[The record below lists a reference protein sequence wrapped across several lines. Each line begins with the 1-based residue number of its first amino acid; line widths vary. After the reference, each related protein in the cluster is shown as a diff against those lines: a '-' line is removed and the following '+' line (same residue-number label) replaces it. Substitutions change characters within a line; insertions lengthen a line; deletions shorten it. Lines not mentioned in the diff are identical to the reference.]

1 MEDLSRELEKEL
13 KAHSRPVQVKK
24 KIRAELYF
32 IDDYGKITPASWIR
46 YLMAFMGLLIIVST
60 ITSVIFVSLYTSRG
74 GEEDLVLRLQIQE
87 ERIQKLISD
96 KDILMARLVLSGK
109 NPEAGTSL
117 PTGEKNVDKVEK
129 KKQEKAFDLKAEPI
143 TKTLPPAEPEIIT
156 IPEKV
161 SPLLSPV
168 KDEKQIVTA
177 GNEKIKPLPE
187 IIGIERLKVTRDG
200 KKRDILVGFDI
211 RNISVDLTTITGY
224 VFVILKPDTLSG
236 TNWLVL
242 PKVKMDKDKPANY
255 QKGQYFSIGH
265 FKPVDFRVKTR
276 LAHDSFKVAT
286 VFVYGDDGKLI
297 YMKDIGLGES
307 KG

>member
-109 NPEAGTSL
+109 NPEVGAGL

-129 KKQEKAFDLKAEPI
+129 KKQEKASDLKAEPI
-143 TKTLPPAEPEIIT
+143 TKTLPPAEPETIN

-161 SPLLSPV
+161 SPPLPLP
-168 KDEKQIVTA
+168 KDEKQSVTA
-177 GNEKIKPLPE
+177 GSEKIKPLPE
-187 IIGIERLKVTRDG
+187 MIGIERLRVSKDKRNRDLLI
-200 KKRDILVGFDI
+200 DFDI
-211 RNISVDLTTITGY
+211 RNISVDLSTITGY
-224 VFVILKPDTLSG
+224 VFVVLKPDTLYE

-242 PKVKMDKDKPANY
+242 PKARMDKKKPENY

-276 LAHDSFKVAT
+276 LAHDSFKMAT

-297 YMKDIGLGES
+297 YMQDIGLGES